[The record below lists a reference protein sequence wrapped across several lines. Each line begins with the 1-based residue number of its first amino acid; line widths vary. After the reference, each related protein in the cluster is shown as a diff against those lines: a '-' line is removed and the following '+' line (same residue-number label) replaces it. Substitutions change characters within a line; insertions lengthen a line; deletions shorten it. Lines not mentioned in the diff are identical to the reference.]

1 MGITTKCCSGSYSRT
16 DNDSSSKTEDSKIQ
30 EDKIELINKIPEVKD
45 SDQGLNYICSNE
57 ANNIIVK
64 IPRSIFVKKLCNE
77 MPISEI
83 YIFIKKIINWILSF
97 QLKKNN
103 LIIKKYI
110 SRIQIYTELGTK
122 NILSELNN
130 LLYEFKKEDED
141 MLLQSLSDW
150 IMLAQLI
157 ISLDNNNSWIYKN
170 LEKIFKNYIFDGCY
184 FLSKIKIKC
193 KYELKDTI
201 SLGKLIPTQIKVN
214 PDTKNEIKKLV
225 TLVEDFINEL
235 IESK

>member
-30 EDKIELINKIPEVKD
+30 EDKIKLINKIPEVKD

-57 ANNIIVK
+57 AYNIIAK
-64 IPRSIFVKKLCNE
+64 IPRSIFIKKLCNE

-83 YIFIKKIINWILSF
+83 YIFIKKIINWILIF

-170 LEKIFKNYIFDGCY
+170 LEKIFKKYIFDGCY